1 MSHPKIAVETL
12 LDKADELH
20 EEFGSSLHDRV
31 TVSTYAA
38 ASEVAARAVR
48 EGSRRRFNWDLML
61 DRLITSRWLGIPFM
75 GALLAVV
82 FWLTIAGANV
92 PSAFLAG
99 ILIDEGGLSG
109 VLHQYFGVQH
119 VPALFSF
126 SIWQLLH
133 SGFAFVHA
141 PAWLSG
147 FLLDGVYLGIA
158 WVVSVMLPPMAIFFP
173 MFTLMED
180 LGLLPRVAF
189 NMDRFFRSVGAH
201 GKQALTMS
209 MGFGCNAA
217 GVVACRI
224 IDSPRERL
232 IAILTNNFVPCNGRW
247 PTLIMVSSLFVAA
260 AFPAWLATFVS
271 VGTVMAVTLLGIA
284 VTLAASFFLSRTMLK
299 GVASSFTL
307 EMPPYRRPQVGRVLY
322 TSLIDRTLIVLW
334 RAVVCSAPAGGL
346 IWLLGALHVGDASL
360 FMHLRNVLDPIGHV
374 LGLDGV
380 ILIGFLFAIPANEI
394 VIPTIIMGYMHA
406 SRMTDLA
413 DPSHLFIANGWT
425 PVTAI
430 CILLFVLLHYPCTTT
445 SYNIYKET
453 GSWKWVGVANA
464 LPLTIALFACIA
476 VAQGAHLLGFQ

>member
-1 MSHPKIAVETL
+1 MSQSHVVTKTL

-20 EEFGSSLHDRV
+20 AQIGSSLHDRV
-31 TVSTYAA
+31 TTSTYAA
-38 ASEVAARAVR
+38 ASELAGRAVHVGPR
-48 EGSRRRFNWDLML
+48 HRFNWDLLL
-61 DRLITSRWLGIPFM
+61 DRLVTSRWLGIPFM
-75 GALLAVV
+75 AGLLAFV

-99 ILIDEGGLSG
+99 ILIDEGGLSSA
-109 VLHQYFGVQH
+109 LHEYLGVQD
-119 VPALFSF
+119 VPTICSY
-126 SIWQLLH
+126 SVWQLLH
-133 SGFAFVHA
+133 SGFAAVHA

-147 FLLDGVYLGIA
+147 FLIDGVYLGMA

-189 NMDRFFRSVGAH
+189 NMDRFFRTVGAH

-260 AFPAWLATFVS
+260 AFPAWLATFIS
-271 VGTVMAVTLLGIA
+271 VGTVMAVTMLGIA
-284 VTLAASFFLSRTMLK
+284 VTLAVSFLLSHTMLK

-322 TSLIDRTLIVLW
+322 TSLIDRTVIVLW
-334 RAVVCSAPAGGL
+334 RAIVCSAPAGGL
-346 IWLLGALHVGDASL
+346 IWLLGAVQVGDASL
-360 FMHLRNVLDPIGHV
+360 FIHLRNLLDPVGHA

-394 VIPTIIMGYMHA
+394 VIPTIVMGYMHT
-406 SRMTDLA
+406 SRMTELA
-413 DPSHLFIANGWT
+413 DPSQLFIANGWT
-425 PVTAI
+425 PITAI
-430 CILLFVLLHYPCTTT
+430 CLLLFVLLHYPCTTT
-445 SYNIYKET
+445 SYSILKET
-453 GSWKWVGVANA
+453 GSWKWVGVANII
-464 LPLTIALFACIA
+464 PLAIALFACAA
-476 VAQGAHLLGFQ
+476 VAQSAHLLGF